1 MTDVLSFIKNE
12 LELKAYKESYLM
24 RRVNA
29 RMIRRGVKSVEEYLK
44 LLKNDKEEV
53 TALKDALSINVT
65 SFFRNPEVWQRLK
78 EILEEND
85 EPLKAW
91 SAACADGREP
101 YSLAMLCHETGH
113 EVKIIATDIDEDALN
128 IARKGIYRAS
138 SVTNLV
144 KELSFIEDVERYV
157 ETDGEVFKIKPQIK
171 KKVTFI
177 KHDIIK
183 NAPPASDFDLVLCR
197 NFLIYIEPEFKPIVT
212 ENLYLALKRG
222 GILVLGKT
230 ESLPVEG
237 YFEAIDRVNRI
248 FRRV

>member
-1 MTDVLSFIKNE
+1 MDVLTYIKNE

-24 RRVNA
+24 RRVSA
-29 RMIRRGVKSVEEYLK
+29 RMIRRGVKTTDEYLR

-53 TALKDALSINVT
+53 LALKDALSINVT

-78 EILEEND
+78 EILEEEN
-85 EPLKAW
+85 EKKLKAW

-101 YSLAMLCHETGH
+101 YSLAMLCHEIGR
-113 EVKIIATDIDEDALN
+113 EVKIIATDVDKDALN
-128 IARKGIYRAS
+128 IARKGVYRAS
-138 SVTNLV
+138 GVTNLV
-144 KELSFIEDVERYV
+144 KELSFIEDIEKYV
-157 ETDGEVFKIKPQIK
+157 EIDREIFRIKPDLK
-171 KKVTFI
+171 KKITFI

-183 NAPPASDFDLVLCR
+183 NAPPASDFNLVLCR
-197 NFLIYIEPEFKPIVT
+197 NFLIYIEPEFKPVVT
-212 ENLYLALKRG
+212 ENLHLALKKG

-237 YFEAIDRVNRI
+237 YFEAIDRTNKI